1 MTGTSFFTAKEIWL
15 YWQNWIEPNRNKK
28 ESNQV
33 FSSKKVAMYRFN
45 INKGK
50 NIMVV
55 HYSTQSI
62 STKLRALYIY
72 FTDNIYGSSWN
83 GHKNNKIR

>member
-1 MTGTSFFTAKEIWL
+1 
-15 YWQNWIEPNRNKK
+15 
-28 ESNQV
+28 
-33 FSSKKVAMYRFN
+33 MYRFN
-45 INKGK
+45 VNKGK

-62 STKLRALYIY
+62 STKLRASYIY

>member
-1 MTGTSFFTAKEIWL
+1 
-15 YWQNWIEPNRNKK
+15 
-28 ESNQV
+28 
-33 FSSKKVAMYRFN
+33 MYRFN
-45 INKGK
+45 VNKGK

-55 HYSTQSI
+55 HYSSSTQSI